1 MRVGLYNF
9 DKNELEEVEE
19 IVNNE
24 LCNMGIINEIMVISK
39 ENKERLVR
47 VDDFFNILI
56 IGNSFDILEELE
68 QTLQNISHYTKIII
82 GIDERSFATSDFG
95 IKVYGYFMKN
105 TIKDSLP
112 QIIRN
117 LADKLTNEDENKN
130 KKQIKKLINE
140 ITYISVEH
148 IYLVVH
154 FKNMTDKII
163 RKTLKSV
170 EEELKMYGCFIKI
183 HKSCLVNMKYV
194 DDVIGNKAI
203 VNGKEIDIS
212 TRRLK
217 MFKDIYHNYQMNNR
231 KLDR

>member
-9 DKNELEEVEE
+9 DKNELEEVKK

-24 LCNMGIINEIMVISK
+24 LCNMGIINEIVVIAK
-39 ENKERLVR
+39 EDKERLGR
-47 VDDFFNILI
+47 ADDFFNILI
-56 IGNSFDILEELE
+56 IGNSFDILVELE

-105 TIKDSLP
+105 TIKESLP

-117 LADKLTNEDENKN
+117 LADKLTNENDD
-130 KKQIKKLINE
+130 KKQIKKLISE

-170 EEELKMYGCFIKI
+170 EE
-183 HKSCLVNMKYV
+183 
-194 DDVIGNKAI
+194 
-203 VNGKEIDIS
+203 
-212 TRRLK
+212 
-217 MFKDIYHNYQMNNR
+217 
-231 KLDR
+231 

>member
-9 DKNELEEVEE
+9 DKNELEEVKE

-24 LCNMGIINEIMVISK
+24 LCNMGIINEIVVISK
-39 ENKERLVR
+39 EDKERLGR
-47 VDDFFNILI
+47 ADDFFNILI
-56 IGNSFDILEELE
+56 IGNSFDILVELE
-68 QTLQNISHYTKIII
+68 HTLQNISHYTKIII
-82 GIDERSFATSDFG
+82 EIDERSFAMSDFG

-105 TIKDSLP
+105 TIKESLP

-117 LADKLTNEDENKN
+117 LADKLTNEDDD

-154 FKNMTDKII
+154 FKNMTAKII

-183 HKSCLVNMKYV
+183 HKSYLVNMKYV

-217 MFKDIYHNYQMNNR
+217 MFKDIYHN
-231 KLDR
+231 

>member
-9 DKNELEEVEE
+9 DKNELEEVKE

-24 LCNMGIINEIMVISK
+24 LCNMGIINEIVVISK
-39 ENKERLVR
+39 EDKERLGR
-47 VDDFFNILI
+47 ADDFFNILI
-56 IGNSFDILEELE
+56 IGNSFNILVELE

-82 GIDERSFATSDFG
+82 GIDERSFAMSDFG

-105 TIKDSLP
+105 TIKESLP
-112 QIIRN
+112 LIIRN
-117 LADKLTNEDENKN
+117 LADKLTNENDD

-154 FKNMTDKII
+154 FKNMTAKII

-183 HKSCLVNMKYV
+183 HKSYLVNMKYV

-217 MFKDIYHNYQMNNR
+217 MFKDIS
-231 KLDR
+231 

>member
-24 LCNMGIINEIMVISK
+24 LCNMGIINEIVVISK
-39 ENKERLVR
+39 EDKERLGR
-47 VDDFFNILI
+47 ADDFFNILI

-117 LADKLTNEDENKN
+117 LADKLTNEDDD

-231 KLDR
+231 RIDR

>member
-9 DKNELEEVEE
+9 DKNELEEVKE

-24 LCNMGIINEIMVISK
+24 LCNMGIINEIVVISK
-39 ENKERLVR
+39 EDKERLER
-47 VDDFFNILI
+47 ADDFFNILI
-56 IGNSFDILEELE
+56 IGNSFNILVELE

-82 GIDERSFATSDFG
+82 GIDERSFAMSDFG

-105 TIKDSLP
+105 TIKESLP

-117 LADKLTNEDENKN
+117 LADKLTNENDD

-154 FKNMTDKII
+154 FKNMTAKII

-183 HKSCLVNMKYV
+183 HKSYLVNMKYV

-217 MFKDIYHNYQMNNR
+217 MFKDIHHNYQMNNR
-231 KLDR
+231 RIDR

>member
-9 DKNELEEVEE
+9 DKNELEEVKE

-24 LCNMGIINEIMVISK
+24 LCNMGIINEIVVISK
-39 ENKERLVR
+39 EDKERLGR
-47 VDDFFNILI
+47 ADDFFNILI
-56 IGNSFDILEELE
+56 IGNSFDILVELE
-68 QTLQNISHYTKIII
+68 HTLQNISHYTKIII

-105 TIKDSLP
+105 TIKESLP

-117 LADKLTNEDENKN
+117 LADKLTNENDDN
-130 KKQIKKLINE
+130 KQIKKLINE

-154 FKNMTDKII
+154 FKNMTAKII

-183 HKSCLVNMKYV
+183 HKSYLVNMKYV

-203 VNGKEIDIS
+203 INGKEIDIS

-217 MFKDIYHNYQMNNR
+217 MFKDI
-231 KLDR
+231 